1 MIDGYSGDT
10 INYVCDDY
18 RNNQQTCH
26 QIKDYKSSD
35 SNNSTNEETPKTF
48 FTLMAK
54 IYLS

>member
-1 MIDGYSGDT
+1 MIDGYSGDV

-26 QIKDYKSSD
+26 QIKDYKSS
-35 SNNSTNEETPKTF
+35 NSTNEETPKTF